1 MIDRVRR
8 CLMGQLV
15 DGNWRT
21 GQSFANP
28 SGEFV
33 RETSRFRN

>member
-1 MIDRVRR
+1 
-8 CLMGQLV
+8 MGQLV